1 MSDGIKIATVAP
13 EVDPDTGILEPGVP
27 VEEIHG
33 RMMDFL
39 CHVLEARFWSY
50 AMHEWSWPQAFAGV
64 LADDEREAES
74 VLLRCRLHWEACLLA
89 EACGHVR
96 PGLAE
101 LRKQI
106 YWQSWPANQ
115 VGFRVLAHFRFGRH
129 PTVLQHFGK
138 RNVRLGDS
146 KVAEEV
152 HKLFKSTADGGLVNN
167 QAELT
172 RLYHQLTLST
182 IPLGHR
188 GIPHVHVDENH
199 NYERWEPRRRGGGN
213 KRGVIFF

>member
-106 YWQSWPANQ
+106 YWQA
-115 VGFRVLAHFRFGRH
+115 
-129 PTVLQHFGK
+129 
-138 RNVRLGDS
+138 
-146 KVAEEV
+146 
-152 HKLFKSTADGGLVNN
+152 LFPKDGPCPLLSSTSIRISHLMNYH
-167 QAELT
+167 LT
-172 RLYHQLTLST
+172 
-182 IPLGHR
+182 P
-188 GIPHVHVDENH
+188 
-199 NYERWEPRRRGGGN
+199 
-213 KRGVIFF
+213 